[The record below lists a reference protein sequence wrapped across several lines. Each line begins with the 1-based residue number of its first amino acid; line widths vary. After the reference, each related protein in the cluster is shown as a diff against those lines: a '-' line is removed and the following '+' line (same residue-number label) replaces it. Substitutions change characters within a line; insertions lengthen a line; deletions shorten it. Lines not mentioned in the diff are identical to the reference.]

1 MDHSSP
7 PLGPRL
13 ASRLQGL
20 GIAVYLVAIPV
31 VVAQRWSGSFHVA
44 HGALE
49 RALLVLIALLWLGF
63 VFTVSQAARELRA
76 GANGNSG
83 AHWLAGVV
91 LGAVTVLT
99 PTVAS
104 AAPTHAV
111 TASTGVP
118 SAPATALPHLAFL
131 LAVKRRRG
139 QLTAVPDEA
148 VDEVLGELD
157 NVDTTAL
164 GALHHFFDGAD
175 AGVATVPDSFD
186 QLPVVDD
193 ADPVVVCRLG
203 YSSGQTLLGYA
214 RRGSVLP
221 IANEWTATQ
230 LRHELVGLP
239 ETPLVFADSEHQ
251 LLRALATRSGR
262 STVVFTGRPSEI
274 DDELRAL
281 CVCVAAN
288 PADPFVEELEPPRVS
303 VLRATPQVLGL
314 REPFAP
320 AVRRRCVE
328 MVTYLA
334 LHEDP
339 VSADR
344 MRTRVLAHADIDASK
359 GTLAN
364 TATAV
369 RRSLSVDEHGP
380 RLHAVTA
387 SGLYALHGVTSDI
400 ADFHALV
407 ARGRRLL
414 GDDAA
419 VFYRDALRL
428 VEGEPFSSVTRGYEW
443 FILEGHLAS
452 LQRDGEWAALTLAA
466 TASEHG
472 EYDTAFWALRQGLL
486 LDPGNAALL
495 DALYAVP
502 RLRQFG
508 SNGPG
513 TTQHQSVSAGGAVTM
528 RWALPRFGDEII
540 Q

>member
-1 MDHSSP
+1 MDRSNS

-13 ASRLQGL
+13 TSLLQGL
-20 GIAVYLVAIPV
+20 GIGVYLVAIPV
-31 VVAQRWSGSFHVA
+31 VVVQRWSSSFHVA
-44 HGALE
+44 HGVLE
-49 RALLVLIALLWLGF
+49 RVLLVLIALFWLGF
-63 VFTVSQAARELRA
+63 VVTVSRAVRDLRA
-76 GANGNSG
+76 GAAGNSG

-91 LGAVTVLT
+91 LGTLTVLA
-99 PTVAS
+99 PTAAS
-104 AAPTHAV
+104 AAPTHAA
-111 TASTGVP
+111 TLSTGVP
-118 SAPATALPHLAFL
+118 TASATSLSHLAFL
-131 LAVKRRRG
+131 LAVKRRRS
-139 QLTAVPDEA
+139 QLTALPDEA
-148 VDEVLGELD
+148 VDEVVAELD
-157 NVDTTAL
+157 NVDTTGL
-164 GALHHFFDGAD
+164 LALHHFFDGSN
-175 AGVATVPDSFD
+175 AGVASVPDSFE
-186 QLPVVDD
+186 QLPIVDD

-203 YSSGQTLLGYA
+203 HSSGRTLIGYA
-214 RRGSVLP
+214 RRGAVLP

-230 LRHELVGLP
+230 LRDELVGLP

-251 LLRALATRSGR
+251 LLRALATRSER
-262 STVVFTGRPSEI
+262 STVVFTGRPSAI

-288 PADPFVEELEPPRVS
+288 VDEPFAEELGPPRVS
-303 VLRATPQVLGL
+303 VLRATPQVLGV

-369 RRSLSVDEHGP
+369 RRSLGADEHGP

-387 SGLYALHGVTSDI
+387 SGLYAMHGVTTDI
-400 ADFHALV
+400 ADFYALV
-407 ARGRRLL
+407 ARGRRLQ
-414 GDDAA
+414 GDDGAT
-419 VFYRDALRL
+419 FYRDALRL

-466 TASEHG
+466 TASDHG

-486 LDPGNAALL
+486 LDPGNATLL

-508 SNGPG
+508 RNGPG
-513 TTQHQSVSAGGAVTM
+513 AAQHEPVSARGAVAM
-528 RWALPRFGDEII
+528 RWALPRFGDQVSE
-540 Q
+540 